1 MGKVVRFTK
10 SVSLP
15 VREKP
20 GPPEA
25 TDLVRSRLLSLFD
38 IQASWRLA
46 LVLAPA
52 GFGKTTLLEHLCWSH
67 RQRGGET
74 AWLNLDERDGN
85 EPHLAQRLDRAAS
98 EVSCHADAPPSLIL
112 IDGLERIHSTDGER
126 LLVRFAES
134 LPAAL
139 RIVAASRLPPSL
151 GGARMQLRKQL
162 LLVGADELRLEPD
175 ECGALLER
183 HGPVP
188 RNCDI
193 RAFQHLTGGWPAAVR
208 IAALAH
214 EQARGR
220 LDFSK
225 LILGDMSTWPLIE
238 DYINEELLAPLS
250 NPARRFVLE
259 TAPLVRFT
267 LPLARAVT
275 SNEKCGE
282 IISSLERD
290 GILVKE
296 ANVRNTWYRYQPLFA
311 RCLECRLEV
320 DDEARLANIH
330 LTAMKWHRDNGLLS
344 DAVRHAFA
352 ADCPLVA
359 ADLLEM
365 ASRQR
370 RRLGRIGSDAGW
382 SRHLSSEAFESH
394 PQLHVEAACSFATRF
409 ELEAARVHL
418 SNARHHYANLE
429 PVIRDDLYAVDAMIA
444 IYSDHPEICVETAER
459 GLRDCEGRD
468 PYTLGTLRLVAA
480 NGWIA
485 RSALDKA
492 RGIALEALGDNERA
506 GSAFGMAVAH
516 AVSGLTHLVA
526 GALPQAAECWSK
538 AEDLICADK
547 GDPDAQKVSI
557 AYLPELH
564 YLCNDLAS
572 AEAYV
577 DRCLKGGMNYVLPDM
592 LMSFMLTASRL
603 AHAQG
608 DDKRAASLLAES
620 EVIAIGNEWPRFSHA
635 IAWERVRL
643 ALSQENLA
651 AAARMHELAQELHPF
666 VEPAGILTHAT
677 ECEANL
683 VGEMRYE
690 TVVRPSPA
698 TLSRLRAAVSQSLS
712 ANRILRA
719 VKLLVIEAMC
729 RDSLGDRPAALRTM
743 LRALE
748 LGTQGRLIRSVLD
761 EGPRALALVRELAH
775 QGAIASSGVANEYVS
790 AILAGSS
797 IAQPRLDDEA
807 SLLESLSIREK
818 DILRLLFDGH
828 SNAAV
833 ARRACVSENTVKW
846 HLQNIYSKLN
856 VKNRTGAVAAVRS
869 LGLFD

>member
-10 SVSLP
+10 SASIP
-15 VREKP
+15 SREKP
-20 GPPEA
+20 GPPAA
-25 TDLVRSRLLSLFD
+25 TDVVRSRLVSVFD
-38 IQASWRLA
+38 IRASWRLA
-46 LVLAPA
+46 VILAPA

-67 RQRGGET
+67 RQEGGET
-74 AWLNLDERDGN
+74 TWLNLDERDGN
-85 EPHLAQRLDRAAS
+85 EPHLAQRIDRAAG
-98 EVSCHADAPPSLIL
+98 EVPCRSDAPASLIL
-112 IDGLERIHSTDGER
+112 IDGLERIHGTDGER
-126 LLVRFAES
+126 LLIRFAES
-134 LPAAL
+134 LPSGL

-151 GGARMQLRKQL
+151 GRARMQLRKQL
-162 LLVGADELRLEPD
+162 LVVGADELRLKPD
-175 ECGALLER
+175 ECSALLEK
-183 HGPVP
+183 HGPLP
-188 RNCDI
+188 QNCDVQ
-193 RAFQHLTGGWPAAVR
+193 ALQHLTGGWPAAVR

-214 EQARGR
+214 EQARGK

-225 LILGDMSTWPLIE
+225 LILGDPNAWPLLE
-238 DYINEELLAPLS
+238 DYIDEELLAPLTDQV
-250 NPARRFVLE
+250 RRFVFE

-267 LPLARAVT
+267 PQLAQAVT
-275 SNEKCGE
+275 EDGKCGE

-296 ANVRNTWYRYQPLFA
+296 ASGRNTWYRYQPLFA
-311 RCLECRLEV
+311 RCIERRLDAE
-320 DDEARLANIH
+320 DEARLLNIH
-330 LTAMKWHRDNGLLS
+330 LTAMEWHRDQGLLS

-359 ADLLEM
+359 ADLLET

-370 RRLGRIGSDAGW
+370 RRLGRMTNDASW
-382 SRHLSSEAFESH
+382 SSHLSSEAFESH

-409 ELEAARVHL
+409 ELEAARAHL
-418 SNARHHYANLE
+418 GNARQHFSSLE
-429 PVIRDDLYAVDAMIA
+429 PVIRDDLFAVDAMIA
-444 IYSDHPEICVETAER
+444 IYSDRPEICVETADR
-459 GLRDCEGRD
+459 GLRDCEGGD

-485 RSALDKA
+485 RGALDKA
-492 RGIALEALGDNERA
+492 RGIALEALGDNQRA
-506 GSAFGMAVAH
+506 GSSFGMAIAH
-516 AVSGLTHLVA
+516 TVSGLTHLVA
-526 GALPQAAECWSK
+526 GALPQAAECWQM
-538 AEDLICADK
+538 AEDLICADN
-547 GDPDAQKVSI
+547 GDPDAKKVAI

-564 YLCNDLAS
+564 YHYNELAS
-572 AEAYV
+572 AEIYV
-577 DRCLKGGMNYVLPDM
+577 DRCLEGGMNYVLPDM
-592 LMSFMLTASRL
+592 LMSIILTASRL

-608 DDKRAASLLAES
+608 NDERAASLLAEG
-620 EVIAIGNEWPRFSHA
+620 ETIAISHDWPRFSHA

-643 ALSQENLA
+643 ALAQKNLPE
-651 AAARMHELAQELHPF
+651 AARLHELVQDLHPF
-666 VEPAGILTHAT
+666 VEPSGIITHAT

-690 TVVRPSPA
+690 TVVRASPA

-712 ANRILRA
+712 SNRILRA

-729 RDSLGDRPAALRTM
+729 RDILGDRPAALRTM

-748 LGTQGRLIRSVLD
+748 LGAPGRQIRTILD

-775 QGAIASSGVANEYVS
+775 QGATESNDIPDPYVS

-797 IAQPRLDDEA
+797 IAQPRLDDDA
-807 SLLESLSIREK
+807 LLLESLSGREK

-828 SNAAV
+828 SNADV
-833 ARRACVSENTVKW
+833 AKRACVSENTVKW